1 MTDERVPGT
10 DEQQLGEASISET
23 SPPLPPEFPPPPGG
37 WESWSTTPAPAER
50 QPARGRGRVV
60 LAAILAGLLL
70 LGGIGIGW
78 GLTRGFGGNAPSG
91 TRAPLTAVQP
101 SVGHADQA
109 LNVQT
114 VAAQVEPAVVDINTT
129 ILVDA
134 SGRKAEAAGTGMI
147 VTSTGQ
153 VLTNNHVIRGATS
166 IQVTIEGHSSSN
178 TAKVVGVDPADDV
191 ALLQIQGVSGLPTVT
206 LADSSTLAVGQDVVA
221 IGNALGQGGTPTVT
235 QGSIS
240 ALGQSITVSDGRGGT
255 ESLSDVIEMDAPIQP
270 GDSGGPLVN
279 AAGQVVGMITA
290 GSREGRSQQAV
301 SSVGFAISSNS
312 ALSVVNEIRAG
323 HSSSRIFLGPLGF
336 LGVEVLNLDA
346 AAISRLG
353 LNVTSGA
360 LVRGVF
366 PGSPA
371 AHVGMSRD
379 SVITAIN
386 GVHIESADT
395 LGPIIH
401 QYKPGAQIQVTWV
414 DQRGS
419 HTSTVRLIEGPA
431 V

>member
-1 MTDERVPGT
+1 MTDERDPGIE
-10 DEQQLGEASISET
+10 EQEGGEASMPE
-23 SPPLPPEFPPPPGG
+23 PPSSLPPEFPPPPGG
-37 WESWSTTPAPAER
+37 WEWWSTPAAPAQA
-50 QPARGRGRVV
+50 QPTHGRGRVV
-60 LAAILAGLLL
+60 LAAVLACLLL
-70 LGGIGIGW
+70 LGGVGIGW
-78 GLTRGFGGNAPSG
+78 GLTRGFGGSSPTG

-109 LNVQT
+109 LNVKA
-114 VAAQVEPAVVDINTT
+114 VAAQVEPGVVDVNTT

-134 SGRKAEAAGTGMI
+134 SGRTAQAAGTGMI

-153 VLTNNHVIRGATS
+153 VLTNNHVIRSATS
-166 IQVTIEGHSSSN
+166 IRITVEGHQGTY
-178 TAKVVGVDPADDV
+178 TAKVVGADPTDDV
-191 ALLQIQGVSGLPTVT
+191 ALLQIQGLSNLPTVT
-206 LADSSTLAVGQDVVA
+206 LADSSTLSVGQDVVA

-240 ALGQSITVSDGRGGT
+240 SLGQSITVSDGRGGT
-255 ESLSDVIEMDAPIQP
+255 ESLTNVIEMDAPIQP

-301 SSVGFAISSNS
+301 SSVGFAITSNA
-312 ALSVVNEIRAG
+312 ALNVVNEIRAG
-323 HSSSRIFLGPLGF
+323 HASSKIILGETGF
-336 LGVEVLNLDA
+336 LGVEVQNLDA

-353 LNVTSGA
+353 LNVRSGA
-360 LVRGVF
+360 LVVGVF
-366 PGSPA
+366 PDSPA
-371 AHVGMSRD
+371 ARVGMSRD

-401 QYKPGAQIQVTWV
+401 QYKTGEQIQVTWV
-414 DQRGS
+414 DQKGS
-419 HTSTVRLIEGPA
+419 HTSTVRLIDGPA

>member
-1 MTDERVPGT
+1 MTDEGVPEM
-10 DEQQLGEASISET
+10 DEQQGVEASMPE
-23 SPPLPPEFPPPPGG
+23 PPPPQFPPPPGG
-37 WESWSTTPAPAER
+37 WEWWSTPAVPAEEHPR
-50 QPARGRGRVV
+50 HGRGRVV
-60 LAAILAGLLL
+60 LAAVLAGLLL

-78 GLTRGFGGNAPSG
+78 GLTRGFGGSSRTG

-109 LNVQT
+109 LNVKA
-114 VAAQVEPAVVDINTT
+114 VAAQVEPAVVDVNTT

-134 SGRKAEAAGTGMI
+134 SGRTAQAAGTGMI

-153 VLTNNHVIRGATS
+153 VLTNNHVIRSATS
-166 IQVTIEGHSSSN
+166 IRITVEGHQGTY
-178 TAKVVGVDPADDV
+178 TAKVLGADPTDDI
-191 ALLQIQGVSGLPTVT
+191 ALLQIQGLSGLPTVT
-206 LADSSTLAVGQDVVA
+206 LADSSTLSVGQDVVA
-221 IGNALGQGGTPTVT
+221 IGNALGQGGSPTVT

-240 ALGQSITVSDGRGGT
+240 SLGQSITVSDGRGGT
-255 ESLSDVIEMDAPIQP
+255 ESLTDVIEMDAPIQP

-290 GSREGRSQQAV
+290 GSRDSRSQQAV
-301 SSVGFAISSNS
+301 SSVGFAITSNA

-323 HSSSRIFLGPLGF
+323 HESAKIILGQPGF
-336 LGVEVLNLDA
+336 LGVEVANLDA

-360 LVRGVF
+360 LVVGVF
-366 PGSPA
+366 PDSPA
-371 AHVGMSRD
+371 DDAGMSRD

-386 GVHIESADT
+386 GVHVESADT

-401 QYKPGAQIQVTWV
+401 QYKSGDQIQVTWV
-414 DQRGS
+414 DQKGS
-419 HTSTVRLIEGPA
+419 HTSTVRLIDGPA